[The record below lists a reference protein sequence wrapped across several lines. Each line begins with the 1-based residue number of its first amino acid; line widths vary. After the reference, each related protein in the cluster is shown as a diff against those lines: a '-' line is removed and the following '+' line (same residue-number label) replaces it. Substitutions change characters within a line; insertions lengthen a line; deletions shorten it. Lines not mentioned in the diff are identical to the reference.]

1 MKSRGRENR
10 CSVSSELPRKFLLC
24 FFGWLQTHLCP
35 ELFQTSTFIRSLYHL
50 VLAGSHPLR
59 SHHVGNLIICQ
70 HQTYIRAGI
79 CSCSL
84 FLQMIGA
91 LPFMLTFWS
100 YQEQNHSLLNIVS
113 FSFSCEPNL
122 SSHLW
127 ASHMCAKHIN
137 VFIFEDLF
145 GLCLRSGHHIARSPC
160 CRSRVSTSCPHL
172 QPKQVIFWP
181 PKQSDFFF
189 RSTAPSQ

>member
-1 MKSRGRENR
+1 MTGYG
-10 CSVSSELPRKFLLC
+10 ELGERVDVVCLLNCPGDSCC

-35 ELFQTSTFIRSLYHL
+35 ELFQTSILIRSLYHL

-70 HQTYIRAGI
+70 HQTYIKVGF

-91 LPFMLTFWS
+91 LPLMLTFES
-100 YQEQNHSLLNIVS
+100 YQEPNHSLLNIVFS
-113 FSFSCEPNL
+113 SFSCEPNL

-127 ASHMCAKHIN
+127 AFHMCAKHIN
-137 VFIFEDLF
+137 VFILENFF
-145 GLCLRSGHHIARSPC
+145 GPCLCSGHHIARFPGC
-160 CRSRVSTSCPHL
+160 LSRASTSPYL
-172 QPKQVIFWP
+172 QSKQVIFWQ
-181 PKQSDFFF
+181 PKQS
-189 RSTAPSQ
+189 STAPSKYCL

>member
-10 CSVSSELPRKFLLC
+10 CSVSSELPRRFLLC

-91 LPFMLTFWS
+91 LPLTLTFGS
-100 YQEQNHSLLNIVS
+100 YQEPNHSLLNIVS

-127 ASHMCAKHIN
+127 ASHMCANTSMFSLSKTSLAC
-137 VFIFEDLF
+137 VKEACDFF
-145 GLCLRSGHHIARSPC
+145 GLAVLRPPHSSLFLLLQQ
-160 CRSRVSTSCPHL
+160 SVYQVSTL
-172 QPKQVIFWP
+172 AV
-181 PKQSDFFF
+181 
-189 RSTAPSQ
+189 